1 MAPGYES
8 SAQTQVKK
16 PQVFLFL
23 GICATGFLCGFAG
36 KHMTRD
42 RQHAG
47 PGNQVTGNNEILST
61 MENASGQQSDAK
73 AKSGAT
79 KSSLRSS
86 DTLETIAALDDA
98 SLYGRLALWMV
109 DASERDIAAYWQSYR
124 QRKNRSNDIN
134 DLIFINWTRLNPQAA
149 ISATAGTG
157 DEHYAWWAWACHDP
171 KASLAAAIATN
182 PDRVN
187 NVAWGIGEFHPDW
200 LRQHFNEIP
209 ESGRGDAIAGMTK
222 WDDKTDPLATL
233 AFLKEHGNGFNPGIF
248 KSLVLKDPLA
258 AYDWI
263 QKNGNMMLTR
273 YGGGY
278 DLMGTFVTTT
288 SEQHP
293 EVLERLAEQTP
304 SGALK
309 WKMEDALFKNLLKT
323 DPEAA
328 IEQATATKAPKIAAE
343 RLAAVGMSLV
353 NTDPDRAF
361 EMAKNLFGVCPGA
374 LNGWTTW
381 SYANGSSTWGSRNE
395 DVNQLMDA
403 LIARDPARVMEM
415 KDLQGD
421 GASGNTSD
429 FTSLAGKWAAR
440 DLTGYANWVN
450 GQTDPVIREPAAM
463 AVICQLQGEQQ
474 YAEAADWAM
483 SLEKSKDSQLLML
496 LDRWKRTNP
505 DEALKWLESSD
516 LPEQEKQNI
525 RKSIGGNQ

>member
-8 SAQTQVKK
+8 SAQTQMKK
-16 PQVFLFL
+16 PPVFLFL
-23 GICATGFLCGFAG
+23 GICTTGFLCGFAG
-36 KHMTRD
+36 KHMTRA

-47 PGNQVTGNNEILST
+47 PGNQVTGNNGILST
-61 MENASGQQSDAK
+61 TENASGQQSDAK

-86 DTLETIAALDDA
+86 DTLETITALDDA
-98 SLYGRLALWMV
+98 SLYGRLALWMI

-124 QRKNRSNDIN
+124 HRKNRSNDIN

-171 KASLAAAIATN
+171 KASLAAAIATS
-182 PDRVN
+182 PARVN

-209 ESGRGDAIAGMTK
+209 ESGRGDAMSGMTK
-222 WDDKTDPLATL
+222 WDDKTDPMATL
-233 AFLKEHGNGFNPGIF
+233 AFLKEHGNGINPGIF

-273 YGGGY
+273 YGGY
-278 DLMGTFVTTT
+278 DVMGTFVTTI
-288 SEQHP
+288 SEQQP

-309 WKMEDALFKNLLKT
+309 RKMEDALFKNLLKT

-343 RLAAVGMSLV
+343 RLAAVGMRLV

-361 EMAKNLFGVCPGA
+361 EMAENLFGVCPDA
-374 LNGWTTW
+374 LHGLTTVR
-381 SYANGSSTWGSRNE
+381 YANGSDVWGSYNFALH
-395 DVNQLMDA
+395 QLMDA
-403 LIARDPARVMEM
+403 LIAKDPARVMEITTP
-415 KDLQGD
+415 QGD
-421 GASGNTSD
+421 GSSGNSSD
-429 FTSLAGKWAAR
+429 FISLAGIWAAR

-450 GQTDPVIREPAAM
+450 GQTDPVIREPAVM
-463 AVICQLQGEQQ
+463 AVISQLQGEQQ

-483 SLEKSKDSQLLML
+483 SLEKSKDTQLLRL
-496 LDRWKRTNP
+496 LDNWKRTNP
-505 DEALKWLESSD
+505 DDALKWLESSD
-516 LPEQEKQNI
+516 LTEQEKQNI
-525 RKSIGGNQ
+525 RKSIGGDQ